1 MPRNSLICVLYPLLL
16 VIKNL
21 LLNNPSSLYLHL
33 WATRRECLLTP
44 SILYCSGANFLD
56 VHSNM
61 TSVFFFFLNS
71 GCILWGVAR
80 NTVLNMFDVLSNS
93 NLLSISCG
101 KALNFGRY
109 WEDSTAGWRCIT
121 LQLGRTPEAG
131 R

>member
-21 LLNNPSSLYLHL
+21 LLNNPSSFYLHL
-33 WATRRECLLTP
+33 RATRRECLLTP

-61 TSVFFFFLNS
+61 TGVFFFKLRMYFV
-71 GCILWGVAR
+71 GMAR
-80 NTVLNMFDVLSNS
+80 NNVLNMFDVLSNN